1 MKRSKKKRY
10 HYLTVLRALSLM
22 GVSVYHLFGHILPGG
37 FLAVIMFLVLSG
49 FLMEKSRPRDFE
61 AKDLINKF
69 KSKYLKLIE
78 PLGIIMAIS
87 LIISLVF
94 AREIFDDSIKS
105 SLPTVLGFENIRQ
118 IIRGGSY
125 FDRQGNFNI
134 FTHLWYISIYI
145 SFILIY
151 FLEAFLRSKFK
162 KFKNLVILIMTL
174 VSIGLSFYLSFNKA
188 PIIRI
193 YYGPDTRIYA
203 FLLGVLG
210 FRFYKRYLKDITLEK
225 KSYKIISLVL
235 GALFII
241 PMAFIR
247 GESYWTYRSFFL
259 AYTLIC
265 LGLVVVL
272 YSYEENIRLKAKDIG
287 LVGSILNY
295 LGQRSLYIYIW
306 QYIVQVFFAYFIRDL
321 VEIKV
326 LYYFLELV
334 VLLVLAEISFI
345 VFKKKRFTLK
355 GLALILAIL
364 LGLNIISLAIGNKKQ
379 AEMAELEKSFKESQ
393 EATKKSNEA
402 LKDKKE
408 SQEEGQAEEP
418 GEDISEKPIE
428 EESQDENEGKENASE
443 DETEDENSD
452 EASKIFEEKPYDDLS
467 FTEDELSYL
476 NDLSVTAVGDSV
488 LINIDKYLRAFMPN
502 LYLDGLVG
510 RDMVEGPQ
518 VLGSIKEN
526 VGLSDIVVIALGS
539 NGSARESDMSALMD
553 IAEGREVYFV
563 NTSHLQSYMDSVN
576 ENIREF
582 CEKNEKAHLVDWRAF
597 AKDRP
602 EILAVDRTHPNVEGS
617 DDYAKL
623 IMRAII
629 NNKAK

>member
-225 KSYKIISLVL
+225 KVL
-235 GALFII
+235 
-241 PMAFIR
+241 
-247 GESYWTYRSFFL
+247 
-259 AYTLIC
+259 
-265 LGLVVVL
+265 
-272 YSYEENIRLKAKDIG
+272 
-287 LVGSILNY
+287 
-295 LGQRSLYIYIW
+295 
-306 QYIVQVFFAYFIRDL
+306 
-321 VEIKV
+321 
-326 LYYFLELV
+326 
-334 VLLVLAEISFI
+334 
-345 VFKKKRFTLK
+345 
-355 GLALILAIL
+355 
-364 LGLNIISLAIGNKKQ
+364 
-379 AEMAELEKSFKESQ
+379 
-393 EATKKSNEA
+393 
-402 LKDKKE
+402 
-408 SQEEGQAEEP
+408 
-418 GEDISEKPIE
+418 
-428 EESQDENEGKENASE
+428 
-443 DETEDENSD
+443 
-452 EASKIFEEKPYDDLS
+452 
-467 FTEDELSYL
+467 
-476 NDLSVTAVGDSV
+476 
-488 LINIDKYLRAFMPN
+488 
-502 LYLDGLVG
+502 
-510 RDMVEGPQ
+510 
-518 VLGSIKEN
+518 
-526 VGLSDIVVIALGS
+526 
-539 NGSARESDMSALMD
+539 
-553 IAEGREVYFV
+553 
-563 NTSHLQSYMDSVN
+563 
-576 ENIREF
+576 
-582 CEKNEKAHLVDWRAF
+582 
-597 AKDRP
+597 
-602 EILAVDRTHPNVEGS
+602 
-617 DDYAKL
+617 
-623 IMRAII
+623 
-629 NNKAK
+629 